1 MIQEVKNLEDSA
13 NAFLEVVRTTKLLR
27 PVYDNGWNAKEIVAH
42 LVYYHEY
49 YSRVVDALVK
59 KKVLPLIDESLMV
72 TNIRGARE
80 YAKYSRNE
88 LYSRFKKAQ
97 RIFVKDLLL
106 LKDNTEIPYKKGGRI
121 YRAVDYVN
129 EIARHIRKHTKDL
142 TRKKRNF
149 TI

>member
-13 NAFLEVVRTTKLLR
+13 NAFLDVVRTTKLLR
-27 PVYDNGWNAKEIVAH
+27 PVYEDGWNAKEIVAH
-42 LVYYHEY
+42 IVYYHEY

-59 KKVLPLIDESLMV
+59 KKDLPLIDESLAVINMRC
-72 TNIRGARE
+72 TKE

-88 LYSRFKKAQ
+88 LYDRFKKAQ
-97 RIFVKDLLL
+97 RLFVKDLLL
-106 LKDNTEIPYKKGGRI
+106 LKDDTEIPYKKGGRI
-121 YRAVDYVN
+121 YKAVDYVN

-149 TI
+149 TM